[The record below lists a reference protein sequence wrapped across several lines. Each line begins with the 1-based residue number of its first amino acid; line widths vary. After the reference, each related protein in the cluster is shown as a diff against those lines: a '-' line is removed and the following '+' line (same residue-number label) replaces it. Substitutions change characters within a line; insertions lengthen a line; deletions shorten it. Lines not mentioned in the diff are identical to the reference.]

1 MYGKDKANFVGMS
14 FLNELNDAQ
23 RAAVTHIKGPLMVI
37 AGAGS
42 GKTRVLAYRIA
53 HLIQN
58 GVDPFQILALTFT
71 NKAAAEMKHRIAA
84 LVGEADARNIWMGT
98 FHSVFARIL
107 RNEAERIN
115 YSRNFTIYDTN
126 DAKSMIKDVLKELG
140 LDDKIYKPSNV
151 LHRISSCKN
160 NLIGP
165 EDYRNNIDL
174 INEDHMSGKS
184 RMVEIYERYN
194 NKLFNA
200 SAMDF
205 DDLLF
210 KTNILFRDNPD
221 LLLKYQHKF
230 HYILVD
236 EYQDTNFSQYLIVKQ
251 LGKMHENVCVVGD
264 DAQSIYSFRGANIQ
278 NILNFRRDYPDYKM
292 YKLEQNYRSTQ
303 TIVNAANGIIAKNKD
318 QIKKNVWTSNDQG
331 SMIGLYKAV
340 SDNEEGAYVANH
352 IFATKKEEGIDY
364 NGFVILYRTNAQSRS
379 FEESLRKLNIP
390 YKLYGGTSF
399 YQRQEIKDLIG
410 YFRLVANHKD
420 EEALKRTINYPA
432 RGIGKT
438 TLEKVQVISAERN
451 TSMWEVILT
460 PQQIGVNSG
469 TALKL
474 SEFTT
479 MIRSF
484 AVGLETAPAYEVA
497 YNIASS
503 SGLLKELYNDKTP
516 EGVARYE
523 NIQEL
528 LNGIKEF
535 SDKIDPANPHKVNTL
550 SEFLIDVALLTDAD
564 NEDSAEKEKVSLMT
578 IHAAKGL
585 EFPYVYI
592 VGLEENLFP
601 SMMALNSREELE
613 EERRLFYVALTRA
626 EKKVTIS
633 YATTRYRWGQLTYGE
648 PSRFIDE
655 IDDNFID
662 KKGVSMN
669 KPSEFSRPKID
680 FGKERQGFN
689 SGRVGEREPRMLS
702 DTPNIPVNFT
712 PPVKKDAIPTGN
724 FKKVDAAQSKP
735 AGPILQLESGM
746 TVSHEKF
753 GKGKVLKV
761 EGEGADAKATIFFPS
776 EGQKQLLLKFAKLT
790 IID

>member
-1 MYGKDKANFVGMS
+1 MGFIFVGMS

-23 RAAVTHIKGPLMVI
+23 RSAVTHIKGPLMVI

-58 GVDPFQILALTFT
+58 GVDPFQILSLTFT
-71 NKAAAEMKHRIAA
+71 NKAAAEMKHRIGS

-98 FHSVFARIL
+98 FHSIFARIL
-107 RNEAERIN
+107 RTEAERIN

-126 DAKSMIKDVLKELG
+126 DAKSLIKDVLKELG
-140 LDDKIYKPSNV
+140 LDDKIYKPGNV
-151 LHRISSCKN
+151 LSRISSCKN

-165 EDYRNNIDL
+165 EDYRNDIDL
-174 INEDHMSGKS
+174 INEDQMSGKTK
-184 RMVEIYERYN
+184 MVDIYERYN
-194 NKLFNA
+194 QKLFNS

-230 HYILVD
+230 QYILVD

-278 NILNFRRDYPDYKM
+278 NILNFRRDYPDYAL

-303 TIVNAANGIIAKNKD
+303 TIVKAANGIIAKNKD
-318 QIKKNVWTSNDQG
+318 QIKKDVWTSNDHG
-331 SMIGLYKAV
+331 SAIGLYRAL
-340 SDNEEGAYVANH
+340 SDNEEGAYVSNH
-352 IFATKKEEGIDY
+352 IFSTKREDGAAHND
-364 NGFVILYRTNAQSRS
+364 FAILYRTNAQSRS

-390 YKLYGGTSF
+390 YKIFGGMSF
-399 YQRQEIKDLIG
+399 YQRQEIKDLLA

-438 TLEKVQVISAERN
+438 TIEKIQVLAAEHN
-451 TSMWEVILT
+451 VSMWDVILQ
-460 PQQIGVNSG
+460 PGNIGVNSG
-469 TALKL
+469 TAIKL
-474 SEFTT
+474 SDFTT

-484 AVGLETAPAYEVA
+484 SVNMETAPAYDVA
-497 YNIASS
+497 QHIASS

-535 SDKIDPANPHKVNTL
+535 TDKIDPADPHKVNTL
-550 SEFLIDVALLTDAD
+550 TEFLIDVALLTDAD
-564 NEDSAEKEKVSLMT
+564 SDDEAEKDRVSLMT
-578 IHAAKGL
+578 IHASKGL

-626 EKKVTIS
+626 EKKVTLS
-633 YATTRYRWGQLTYGE
+633 YATTRYRFGQLTYGE
-648 PSRFIDE
+648 PSRFIEE
-655 IDDNFID
+655 IDEQYID
-662 KKGVSMN
+662 KNSPAFQ
-669 KPSEFSRPKID
+669 KPQERGTSPRIDFQSERRGFGTQGRAQESEPKFVQQSPKINTP
-680 FGKERQGFN
+680 FN
-689 SGRVGEREPRMLS
+689 PPKPQPDLLS
-702 DTPNIPVNFT
+702 
-712 PPVKKDAIPTGN
+712 GN
-724 FKKVDAAQSKP
+724 FKKVDKANAAP
-735 AGPILQLESGM
+735 AGGPILHLESGM

-761 EGEGADAKATIFFPS
+761 EGEGADAKATIFFPK

>member
-1 MYGKDKANFVGMS
+1 MGFIFVGMS

-23 RAAVTHIKGPLMVI
+23 RSAVTHIKGPLMVI

-53 HLIQN
+53 YLIQN
-58 GVDPFQILALTFT
+58 GVDPFQILSLTFT
-71 NKAAAEMKHRIAA
+71 NKAAAEMKHRIGS

-98 FHSVFARIL
+98 FHSIFARIL
-107 RNEAERIN
+107 RTEAERIN

-126 DAKSMIKDVLKELG
+126 DAKSLIKDVLKELG
-140 LDDKIYKPSNV
+140 LDDKIYKPGNV

-165 EDYRNNIDL
+165 EDYRNDIDL
-174 INEDHMSGKS
+174 INEDQMSGKTK
-184 RMVEIYERYN
+184 MVDIYERYN
-194 NKLFNA
+194 QKLFNS

-230 HYILVD
+230 QYILVD

-278 NILNFRRDYPDYKM
+278 NILNFRRDYPDYAL

-303 TIVNAANGIIAKNKD
+303 TIVKAANGIIAKNKD
-318 QIKKNVWTSNDQG
+318 QIKKDVWTSNDHG
-331 SMIGLYKAV
+331 SSIGLYRAL

-352 IFATKKEEGIDY
+352 IFSTKREDGAAHND
-364 NGFVILYRTNAQSRS
+364 FAILYRTNAQSRS

-390 YKLYGGTSF
+390 YKIFGGMSF
-399 YQRQEIKDLIG
+399 YQRQEIKDLLA

-438 TLEKVQVISAERN
+438 TIEKIQVLAAEHN
-451 TSMWEVILT
+451 VSMWDVLLQ
-460 PQQIGVNSG
+460 PGNIGVNSG
-469 TALKL
+469 TATKL
-474 SEFTT
+474 SDFTM

-484 AVGLETAPAYEVA
+484 AVNMETAPAYDVA
-497 YNIASS
+497 QHIASS

-535 SDKIDPANPHKVNTL
+535 TDKIDPADPHKVNTL
-550 SEFLIDVALLTDAD
+550 TEFLIDVALLTDAD
-564 NEDSAEKEKVSLMT
+564 SDDEAEKDRVSLMT
-578 IHAAKGL
+578 IHASKGL

-626 EKKVTIS
+626 EKKVTLS
-633 YATTRYRWGQLTYGE
+633 YATTRYRFGQLTYGE
-648 PSRFIDE
+648 PSRFIEE
-655 IDDNFID
+655 IDEQYID
-662 KKGVSMN
+662 KNSPAFQ
-669 KPSEFSRPKID
+669 KPQERGTSPRIDFQSERRGFGTQGRAQESEPKFVQQSPKI
-680 FGKERQGFN
+680 N
-689 SGRVGEREPRMLS
+689 
-702 DTPNIPVNFT
+702 TPFT
-712 PPVKKDAIPTGN
+712 PPKPKPDVLSGN
-724 FKKVDAAQSKP
+724 FKKVDKATPAA
-735 AGPILQLESGM
+735 AGGDVLHLESGM

-761 EGEGADAKATIFFPS
+761 EGEGADAKATIFFPK